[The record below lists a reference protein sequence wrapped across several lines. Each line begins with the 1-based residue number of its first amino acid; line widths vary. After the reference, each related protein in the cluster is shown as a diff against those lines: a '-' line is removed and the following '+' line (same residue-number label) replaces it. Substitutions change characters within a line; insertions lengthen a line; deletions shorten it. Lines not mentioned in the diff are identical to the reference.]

1 MPEKA
6 ADPLLRGLSVFIS
19 RRHED
24 DGGEEKHRIASL
36 TYAERFVLLLI

>member
-19 RRHED
+19 RHHED
-24 DGGEEKHRIASL
+24 DGGEEKRRIAAR

>member
-6 ADPLLRGLSVFIS
+6 AAPLLRGLSVSIS
-19 RRHED
+19 RHHED
-24 DGGEEKHRIASL
+24 DGGEERHRIEPL